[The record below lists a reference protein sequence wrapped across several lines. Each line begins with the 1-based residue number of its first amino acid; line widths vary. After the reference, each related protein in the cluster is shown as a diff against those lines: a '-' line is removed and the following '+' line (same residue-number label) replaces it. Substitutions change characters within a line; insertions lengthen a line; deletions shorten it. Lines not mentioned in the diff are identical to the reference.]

1 MSVMAVQSVRSVTAV
16 MLLRLFFLSGAVAD
30 CGKDPALFIDTPK
43 EIKALNGSCLHI
55 PCNFSAKPQKD
66 FNSARIT
73 FGVWMKDTVDFANN
87 PDDVVFNSSRKDN
100 IYPMTLTG
108 DLSQN
113 NCTTSFSSLMTSYTG
128 QYFFRVENKPFIAT
142 ASCNPLQI
150 TVTDSAPK
158 PRIEIP
164 AALKEKESVSVSC
177 SASTPCPHSPPKL
190 TWNLQQDAPAMMEE
204 NTDRTFTTKIQK
216 IMALSEEHDGF
227 TITCSASYPVN
238 EGTDKKTAEET
249 TTLKVSYAPKDTS
262 ASISPSGPVS
272 AGSWVNLTCSSRANP
287 PVSRFLWFKNSLDGP
302 VTVFQGDFYRFN
314 VTDGGVYYCVATN
327 QLGNQSSSEIHLTI
341 EVGNPQLLAA
351 VLGGIIGIIVLIGFL
366 FCFWRLK
373 ATHPTAQQSQNP
385 IIEET
390 REDDIHYGEINFS
403 RRGPEPASVQNSG
416 QQQETLY
423 AQVNVS
429 KTVKSSTADATED
442 LYAQVKRK

>member
-1 MSVMAVQSVRSVTAV
+1 MAVQSVRTVTAV
-16 MLLRLFFLSGAVAD
+16 MLLRLFLVSGAVAD
-30 CGKDPALFIDTPK
+30 CGTFPALFIDAPQ
-43 EIKALNGSCLHI
+43 EIKALKGSCLHI

-73 FGVWMKDTVDFANN
+73 FGVWMKDTVELADN
-87 PDDVVFNSSRKDN
+87 PNDVVFNSSRKDN

-128 QYFFRVENKPFIAT
+128 QYFFRIENKPFIAT

-190 TWNLQQDAPAMMEE
+190 TWILQQDAPAMMEE

-238 EGTDKKTAEET
+238 EGTDKKTSEET
-249 TTLKVSYAPKDTS
+249 TTLKVSCERPKDTS
-262 ASISPSGPVS
+262 ASIRPSGPVS

-302 VTVFQGDFYRFN
+302 VTVFHGDFYRFN

-327 QLGNQSSSEIHLTI
+327 QLGNQASSEIHLTI
-341 EVGNPQLLAA
+341 KGDRQSEQVGAHVIVKILGIVMLVSALAVFECWFRSRRSTQPQKRCAEEA
-351 VLGGIIGIIVLIGFL
+351 DYVNSAIGF
-366 FCFWRLK
+366 
-373 ATHPTAQQSQNP
+373 HPS
-385 IIEET
+385 
-390 REDDIHYGEINFS
+390 
-403 RRGPEPASVQNSG
+403 
-416 QQQETLY
+416 
-423 AQVNVS
+423 
-429 KTVKSSTADATED
+429 
-442 LYAQVKRK
+442 